1 MCFEMIVD
9 AEWWV
14 GTFVLMVVLLLVMV
28 VHSMM
33 LFRWLE
39 VVLVM
44 EQDVV
49 LAMELKMV
57 LLMEQWFLFQTRSVP
72 MLV

>member
-33 LFRWLE
+33 LFQWLE
-39 VVLVM
+39 VGLGMEVLM
-44 EQDVV
+44 T
-49 LAMELKMV
+49 
-57 LLMEQWFLFQTRSVP
+57 LLVCY
-72 MLV
+72 